1 MHANVQS
8 QHTQFSML
16 MDAQLTAKLHLNKN
30 VAATLLGSRQNF
42 LLCCNCRQCPFKTM
56 LFLLILIVFLP
67 FTSKKSDCSLIA
79 NGISE
84 GE

>member
-8 QHTQFSML
+8 QHTQLSML

-30 VAATLLGSRQNF
+30 VVATLLGSRQNF

-56 LFLLILIVFLP
+56 LFLLI
-67 FTSKKSDCSLIA
+67 
-79 NGISE
+79 
-84 GE
+84 